1 MAKRFLLGANK
12 EIDTNI
18 QTVVVNQVVQ
28 LEGYSCDKYVVYET
42 TKNQWGITYKL
53 INLRTKE
60 FHTSDMIKPLSEKF
74 GIGMYYDDVN
84 PQFLDAF
91 EVAILREEAET
102 NAKAEA
108 ETERKEKERKEQVKA
123 IGRKRL
129 KEIIPVNA
137 QAVIIACEQVDE
149 SDSYTDYFSYKTV
162 RTVIL
167 GFSTHTKN
175 NFQEMRN
182 HAGNFEETAY
192 LTEKNEDYEH
202 RENYT
207 GGHGYYLGES
217 KYRGWII
224 EKERIYDRER
234 FIERFAY
241 TAGNEANIRIKN
253 VPKTTEATLKAE
265 LITGDYTIVDYS
277 AKAVAVFGDTKA
289 IKEQLSA
296 LGGRFNKYLTLNGK
310 KCAGWVFSKV
320 KEQELRQL
328 VNLNSNE

>member
-1 MAKRFLLGANK
+1 MAKQFLLGANK

-18 QTVVVNQVVQ
+18 QTVAVNQIVRM
-28 LEGYSCDKYVVYET
+28 EGYNYDKYVVYEIAKT
-42 TKNQWGITYKL
+42 QWGITYKL

-60 FHTSDMIKPLSEKF
+60 FHTSDLIRPFSEKF
-74 GIGMYYDDVN
+74 GIGMYYDDVC

-91 EVAILREEAET
+91 EVAILKEEAQA
-102 NAKAEA
+102 NANAEKQA
-108 ETERKEKERKEQVKA
+108 KQQEKQHCEQVSA

-129 KEIIPVNA
+129 NEIIPTDA
-137 QAVIIACEQVDE
+137 QAVIVACEREDN
-149 SDSYTDYFSYKTV
+149 SDPYSDYYSASTV
-162 RTVIL
+162 RRVIL

-202 RENYT
+202 RENYS

-224 EKERIYDRER
+224 EKEQIYDRER
-234 FIERFAY
+234 FIERFAF
-241 TAGNEANIRIKN
+241 TAGNEANICIKN
-253 VPKTTEATLKAE
+253 TPKTEETA
-265 LITGDYTIVDYS
+265 TGDFTIVDYS
-277 AKAVAVFGDTKA
+277 EKAVAIFGDTRA

-296 LGGRFNKYLTLNGK
+296 LGGRFNMYLTLKGK
-310 KCAGWVFSKV
+310 KCAGWIFQKSK
-320 KEQELRQL
+320 ESELRQL
-328 VNLNSNE
+328 VNLN

>member
-1 MAKRFLLGANK
+1 MAKQFLLGANR
-12 EIDTNI
+12 EIDTDI
-18 QTVVVNQVVQ
+18 QTVEVNQVIQ
-28 LEGYSCDKYVVYET
+28 LEGYSYDKYVVYAIS
-42 TKNQWGITYKL
+42 KSQWGITYKL

-60 FHTSDMIKPLSEKF
+60 FHTSDLIRPLSEKF
-74 GIGMYYDDVN
+74 GIGMYYDDAN

-91 EVAILREEAET
+91 EVVILREEAQAK
-102 NAKAEA
+102 AKAEREA
-108 ETERKEKERKEQVKA
+108 EQLEKQRQEQVVA
-123 IGRKRL
+123 IGRERL
-129 KEIIPVNA
+129 KDLIPANA
-137 QAVIIACEQVDE
+137 QAVIIACEREDQ
-149 SDSYTDYFSYKTV
+149 SDSQTDYYASRTV

-167 GFSTHTKN
+167 GFSTHTQN

-192 LTEKNEDYEH
+192 LTGKNEDYEH

-241 TAGNEANIRIKN
+241 AAGDEANIRIKTA
-253 VPKTTEATLKAE
+253 PQTPQATQIAE
-265 LITGDYTIVDYS
+265 PITGDYTIVDYS
-277 AKAVAVFGDTKA
+277 EKAIAIFGDTKA

-296 LGGRFNKYLTLNGK
+296 LGGRFNKYLTLNGE
-310 KCAGWVFSKV
+310 KCAGWIFQKSK
-320 KEQELRQL
+320 EDDLRKL
-328 VNLNSNE
+328 ININ

>member
-1 MAKRFLLGANK
+1 MAKQFLLGANK

-18 QTVVVNQVVQ
+18 QTVKVNQIVRM
-28 LEGYSCDKYVVYET
+28 EGYDYDKYVVYEIA
-42 TKNQWGITYKL
+42 KNQRGITYKL

-60 FHTSDMIKPLSEKF
+60 FHTSDLIRPFSEKF
-74 GIGMYYDDVN
+74 GIGMYYDDVT

-91 EVAILREEAET
+91 EMAILREEAEA
-102 NAKAEA
+102 NAKAEQQA
-108 ETERKEKERKEQVKA
+108 KQQEKQRCEQVSA

-129 KEIIPVNA
+129 NEIIPADA
-137 QAVIIACEQVDE
+137 QAVIIACEREDE
-149 SDSYTDYFSYKTV
+149 SDSQTDYFASRTV

-182 HAGNFEETAY
+182 LAGNFEETAY

-234 FIERFAY
+234 FIERFVHS
-241 TAGNEANIRIKN
+241 AGDEANIRIKN
-253 VPKTTEATLKAE
+253 TPKTAEMPPTTEP
-265 LITGDYTIVDYS
+265 ITGVFTIVDYS
-277 AKAVAVFGDTKA
+277 EKAVAIFGDTRA

-296 LGGRFNKYLTLNGK
+296 LGGHFNKYLTLNGK
-310 KCAGWVFSKV
+310 KCAGWIFQKSK
-320 KEQELRQL
+320 EDDLRQL
-328 VNLNSNE
+328 VNLN

>member
-1 MAKRFLLGANK
+1 MAKRFLLGASK

-60 FHTSDMIKPLSEKF
+60 FHTSDMIRPLSEKF
-74 GIGMYYDDVN
+74 AIGMYYDDVN

-108 ETERKEKERKEQVKA
+108 EAERKEKERQEQVKA

-182 HAGNFEETAY
+182 HAGNFGETTY
-192 LTEKNEDYEH
+192 LTEKSEDYEH

-217 KYRGWII
+217 KYHGWII
-224 EKERIYDRER
+224 EKEPIYDRER

-241 TAGNEANIRIKN
+241 IAGDEDNICIKIAPQTAVTAQ
-253 VPKTTEATLKAE
+253 TTEAV
-265 LITGDYTIVDYS
+265 IGNYTIVNYS
-277 AKAVAVFGDTKA
+277 EKSVAIFGDTKV
-289 IKEQLSA
+289 IKDQLSK
-296 LGGRFNKYLTLNGK
+296 LGGRFNKFLSLNGHK
-310 KCAGWVFSKV
+310 SAGWIFPKSK
-320 KEQELRQL
+320 EDDLRKL
-328 VNLNSNE
+328 VNIN